1 VSGIPTQL
9 VDSLKHKLDGT
20 PLELPD
26 INLPV
31 HVPGMP
37 AAAAAAA
44 AGGAAGAAVER
55 AELALKLQE
64 R

>member
-1 VSGIPTQL
+1 

>member
-1 VSGIPTQL
+1 VSGLPLQL
-9 VDSLKHKLDGT
+9 VESLKHKLDGT

-31 HVPGMP
+31 HVPGLP

-44 AGGAAGAAVER
+44 VDHLGPVER